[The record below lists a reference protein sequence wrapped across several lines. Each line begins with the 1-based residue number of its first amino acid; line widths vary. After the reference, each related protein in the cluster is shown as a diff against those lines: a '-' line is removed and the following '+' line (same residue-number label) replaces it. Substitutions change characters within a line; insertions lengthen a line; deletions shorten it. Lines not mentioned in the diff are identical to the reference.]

1 MTARRRMRTFGILL
15 ATAAAAAPVAVRAS
29 KADLFENKIEPVSG
43 QLYQK
48 AKRFEITLP
57 SANLSLNDAFFHKY
71 FVGAKLGYHFS
82 EMFSASG
89 SFATGINAKT
99 GSTSLCTVDTGCG
112 PASAAQLYQVP
123 GYIRMMAG
131 AEVAFSPVY
140 GKLNVLAE
148 NAVHLDLSVMAGA
161 DWISHREVLSNTD
174 VDTMLA
180 AGQKPG
186 YRSTFG
192 GHLGLG
198 ARIFLSNTIALRL
211 ELKDYIYSVP
221 IGNYRGSKDAND
233 IQNQLFA
240 EVGLSFFLP
249 FGYKANP

>member
-1 MTARRRMRTFGILL
+1 MRTFGILL
-15 ATAAAAAPVAVRAS
+15 ATAAAALPVVASAS
-29 KADLFENKIEPVSG
+29 KADVFENRIEPISG

-71 FVGAKLGYHFS
+71 FVGAKIGYHFS
-82 EMFSASG
+82 EMLSASG
-89 SFATGINAKT
+89 SFATGFNAKT
-99 GSTSLCTVDTGCG
+99 GSTSKCGAEGCS
-112 PASAAQLYQVP
+112 SAPNQELYQVP
-123 GYIRMMAG
+123 GNIKMMG
-131 AEVAFSPVY
+131 GLEVAFTPVY

-161 DWISHREVLSNTD
+161 DWISHQEVLSNTD
-174 VDTMLA
+174 AD
-180 AGQKPG
+180 AGRKPG
-186 YRSTFG
+186 NRSTFG
-192 GHLGLG
+192 GHIGIG
-198 ARIFLSNTIALRL
+198 TRIFFSNSIALRV

-221 IGNYRGSKDAND
+221 IGNYKGTKDAND